1 MNKNWK
7 NRTEIL
13 IGKEGIEKLE
23 KAKVLIYG
31 IGGVGSFAV
40 EGLARAGIGN
50 LILVDEEKID
60 ETNINRQIH
69 ANVNTVGLKK
79 VDVMKKRILE
89 INPSATVETV
99 LPSFLEREEDLIDET
114 ITYVVDAV
122 DTIST
127 KLKIIKRAKEK
138 NIPIISAMGAGNKLD
153 PTKFEVSDIYDTES
167 CPLAKIMRKELKNIG
182 IKNLKVVYSKEKPK
196 KKEEKTIRKCS
207 ICYISSWNDNCRRSY
222 KRYNKVKTRRK

>member
-40 EGLARAGIGN
+40 EGLARTGIGN

-89 INPSATVETV
+89 INPSAKVEKV
-99 LPSFLEREEDLIDET
+99 LPSSLEREEDLIDET
-114 ITYVVDAV
+114 ITYVIDAV

-182 IKNLKVVYSKEKPK
+182 IKNLKVVYSKEKQK
-196 KKEEKTIRKCS
+196 KKEGKTLRKCS
-207 ICYISSWNDNCRRSY
+207 ICYISSWNDNCRRSC

>member
-40 EGLARAGIGN
+40 EGLARTGIGN

-89 INPSATVETV
+89 INPSAKVETV
-99 LPSFLEREEDLIDET
+99 LPSSLEREEDLIDET
-114 ITYVVDAV
+114 ITYVIDAV

-127 KLKIIKRAKEK
+127 KLKIIKRSKEK

-153 PTKFEVSDIYDTES
+153 PTKFEVSDIYDTE
-167 CPLAKIMRKELKNIG
+167 
-182 IKNLKVVYSKEKPK
+182 VVHLQKS
-196 KKEEKTIRKCS
+196 
-207 ICYISSWNDNCRRSY
+207 
-222 KRYNKVKTRRK
+222 

>member
-89 INPSATVETV
+89 INPSAKVETV
-99 LPSFLEREEDLIDET
+99 LPSSLEREEDLIDET
-114 ITYVVDAV
+114 ITYVIDAV

-127 KLKIIKRAKEK
+127 KLKIIKKAKEK

-196 KKEEKTIRKCS
+196 KKEGKTLRKCS
-207 ICYISSWNDNCRRSY
+207 ICYISSWNDTCRRSY

>member
-40 EGLARAGIGN
+40 EGLARTGIGN

-89 INPSATVETV
+89 INPSAKVETV
-99 LPSFLEREEDLIDET
+99 LPSSLEREEDLIDET
-114 ITYVVDAV
+114 ITYVIDAV

-127 KLKIIKRAKEK
+127 KLKIIKR
-138 NIPIISAMGAGNKLD
+138 
-153 PTKFEVSDIYDTES
+153 
-167 CPLAKIMRKELKNIG
+167 
-182 IKNLKVVYSKEKPK
+182 
-196 KKEEKTIRKCS
+196 
-207 ICYISSWNDNCRRSY
+207 
-222 KRYNKVKTRRK
+222 

>member
-40 EGLARAGIGN
+40 EGLARTGIGN

-89 INPSATVETV
+89 INPSAKVETV
-99 LPSFLEREEDLIDET
+99 LPSSLEREEDLIDET
-114 ITYVVDAV
+114 ITYVIDAV

-127 KLKIIKRAKEK
+127 KLKIIKRSKEK

-196 KKEEKTIRKCS
+196 KKEGKTLRKCS

-222 KRYNKVKTRRK
+222 KR

>member
-40 EGLARAGIGN
+40 EGLARTGIGN

-89 INPSATVETV
+89 INPSAKVEKV
-99 LPSFLEREEDLIDET
+99 LPSSLEREEDLIDET
-114 ITYVVDAV
+114 ITYVIDAV

-127 KLKIIKRAKEK
+127 KLKIIKRSKEK

-196 KKEEKTIRKCS
+196 KKEGKTLRKCS
-207 ICYISSWNDNCRRSY
+207 IRYISSWNDNCRRSY

>member
-40 EGLARAGIGN
+40 EGLARTGIGN

-89 INPSATVETV
+89 INPSAKVETV
-99 LPSFLEREEDLIDET
+99 LPSSLEREEDLIDET
-114 ITYVVDAV
+114 ITYVIDAV

-127 KLKIIKRAKEK
+127 KLKIIKRSKEK

-196 KKEEKTIRKCS
+196 KKEGKTLRKCS

>member
-40 EGLARAGIGN
+40 EGLARTGIGN

-89 INPSATVETV
+89 TA
-99 LPSFLEREEDLIDET
+99 R
-114 ITYVVDAV
+114 
-122 DTIST
+122 
-127 KLKIIKRAKEK
+127 IIYMKHK
-138 NIPIISAMGAGNKLD
+138 
-153 PTKFEVSDIYDTES
+153 KF
-167 CPLAKIMRKELKNIG
+167 
-182 IKNLKVVYSKEKPK
+182 
-196 KKEEKTIRKCS
+196 
-207 ICYISSWNDNCRRSY
+207 
-222 KRYNKVKTRRK
+222 

>member
-40 EGLARAGIGN
+40 EGLARTGIGN

-89 INPSATVETV
+89 INPSAKVETV
-99 LPSFLEREEDLIDET
+99 LPSSLEREEDLIDET
-114 ITYVVDAV
+114 ITYVIDAV

-127 KLKIIKRAKEK
+127 KLKIIKKAKEK

-196 KKEEKTIRKCS
+196 KKEGKTLRKCS